1 MHPSQVAIHWIQ
13 ANRHALQTFAE
24 LVHAMPDPMSIH
36 GFVNIE
42 DCHATV
48 EPFDPSY
55 HGDIAG
61 LIITDTFVTH
71 VGRAEYRGVDSLVSL
86 MFHTGIGLR
95 AMYANLNKHFWQLVD
110 SDVGG
115 YIKLMQPQ
123 IDLVNSHAVSKAVLL
138 AGGRWVTREV
148 QSLPDHL
155 AHLPLNKSILVTR
168 MLDHTVFGLELAEI
182 TSLGHCYEV
191 ATVTAVTK
199 GSVEDLMQR
208 LMRQIQPMR
217 TYAVAGIA
225 NAVNAATELLNTLG
239 EQVAHANTYPLAK
252 LGLFAN
258 FQWQSSVLDQLPP
271 HLAHAEPGQM
281 VLSIGRL
288 NGVAAY
294 LEMAQV
300 VDVHGV
306 CNIRTMRAEGV
317 DGIGSMM
324 AAVSEA
330 CLEYSRL
337 EAIRKQ
343 HADRPV
349 QVKLPP
355 PPRPDPTIDV
365 ASLAIVK
372 NIEECLQID
381 LGRAIYTLQLDLKA
395 PLKRTMTIT
404 APDTPTLNKAADSV
418 YSTCVKIGKDGKR
431 GCSVTVSRFARS
443 VVVTITPTDRV
454 IHI

>member
-13 ANRHALQTFAE
+13 ANRYALQTFAE

-36 GFVNIE
+36 TAVSIGN
-42 DCHATV
+42 CHVTV

-61 LIITDTFVTH
+61 LIITDAFVTH
-71 VGRAEYRGVDSLVSL
+71 VGRTEYRGVDSLVSL
-86 MFHTGIGLR
+86 MFHTRIGLR

-110 SDVGG
+110 SDVGD
-115 YIKLMQPQ
+115 YIKQLRGDIEAANTYEFDMAALTADAQE
-123 IDLVNSHAVSKAVLL
+123 
-138 AGGRWVTREV
+138 RWVTYEV
-148 QSLPDHL
+148 CTLPAHL
-155 AHLPLNKSILVTR
+155 AHLPLNQPTLVVRT
-168 MLDHTVFGLELAEI
+168 LNNTAFGLEMANI
-182 TSLGHCYEV
+182 ASLGYCYKV
-191 ATVTAVTK
+191 TTYRATSKA
-199 GSVEDLMQR
+199 SIEYLMER
-208 LMRQIQPMR
+208 VMRQIKDIR
-217 TYAVAGIA
+217 AKSAVDIRWTTTA
-225 NAVNAATELLNTLG
+225 LLNTLG
-239 EQVAHANTYPLAK
+239 EQVDYANTYPLAM

-294 LEMAQV
+294 LELAHV
-300 VDVHGV
+300 VDAHGV
-306 CNIRTMRAEGV
+306 CNIRTIRADGV

-324 AAVSEA
+324 ATVSEA

-355 PPRPDPTIDV
+355 APRPDPTIDV

-381 LGRAIYTLQLDLKA
+381 LGRAIYTLELDLKA
-395 PLKRTMTIT
+395 PLRRTMTIT
-404 APDTPTLNKAADSV
+404 TPDTKTLKAAADSV
-418 YSTCVKIGKDGKR
+418 YSTCVKIGKDCKR
-431 GCSVTVSRFARS
+431 GCSVTVSCFARS

>member
-36 GFVNIE
+36 GFANIE
-42 DCHATV
+42 DCHVTV

-61 LIITDTFVTH
+61 LIITDAFVTH
-71 VGRAEYRGVDSLVSL
+71 VGRTEYRGVDSLVSL
-86 MFHTGIGLR
+86 TFHTGIGLR
-95 AMYANLNKHFWQLVD
+95 AVYANLNKHFWQLVD
-110 SDVGG
+110 SDVGD

-123 IDLVNSHAVSKAVLL
+123 IDLVNARGLSKVVPL
-138 AGGRWVTREV
+138 AGRRWVTREV

-168 MLDHTVFGLELAEI
+168 MLDHTVFGLELVEI

-191 ATVTAVTK
+191 ATATAVTK

-208 LMRQIQPMR
+208 LMCKIQPMR
-217 TYAVAGIA
+217 A

-239 EQVAHANTYPLAK
+239 EQVDYANTYPLAT

-258 FQWQSSVLDQLPP
+258 YQWQSSVLDQLPP

-288 NGVAAY
+288 NGLAAY
-294 LEMAQV
+294 LELTHV
-300 VDVHGV
+300 VDAHGV
-306 CNIRTMRAEGV
+306 CNIRTIRAEGV

-324 AAVSEA
+324 AVVSEA

-337 EAIRKQ
+337 ETTRKQ

-349 QVKLPP
+349 HDELPP
-355 PPRPDPTIDV
+355 TPRPAQIIDV
-365 ASLAIVK
+365 AMLAIVK
-372 NIEECLQID
+372 SIEDCLQID
-381 LGRAIYTLQLDLKA
+381 LGRVEYTVVLDLKN

-404 APDTPTLNKAADSV
+404 APDTLTLNKAADTV
-418 YSTCVKIGKDGKR
+418 YSTCVKIGKDRKR

>member
-36 GFVNIE
+36 GFANIE
-42 DCHATV
+42 DCHVTV

-61 LIITDTFVTH
+61 LIITDAFVTH
-71 VGRAEYRGVDSLVSL
+71 VGRTEYRGVDSLVSL

-110 SDVGG
+110 SDVGD

-123 IDLVNSHAVSKAVLL
+123 IDLVNARGLSKVVPL
-138 AGGRWVTREV
+138 AGRRWVTREV

-168 MLDHTVFGLELAEI
+168 MLDHTVFGLELVEI

-191 ATVTAVTK
+191 ATVTAVNK

-208 LMRQIQPMR
+208 LMCQIKPMR
-217 TYAVAGIA
+217 TYAVAGIT
-225 NAVNAATELLNTLG
+225 NAAGALLNTLG
-239 EQVAHANTYPLAK
+239 EQADYANTYPLAT

-258 FQWQSSVLDQLPP
+258 YQWQSSVLDQLPP

-288 NGVAAY
+288 NGLAAY
-294 LEMAQV
+294 LELTHV
-300 VDVHGV
+300 VDAHGV
-306 CNIRTMRAEGV
+306 CNIRTIRAEGV

-343 HADRPV
+343 HAERPS
-349 QVKLPP
+349 PATP
-355 PPRPDPTIDV
+355 SAPRPDPTIDV